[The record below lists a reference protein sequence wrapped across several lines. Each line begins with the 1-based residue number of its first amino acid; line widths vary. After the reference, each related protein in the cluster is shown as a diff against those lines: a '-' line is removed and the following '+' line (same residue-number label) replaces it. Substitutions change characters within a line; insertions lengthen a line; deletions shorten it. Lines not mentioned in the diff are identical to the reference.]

1 MEDFK
6 KVIDLEEN
14 RLKTLVGKMA
24 ETLAKEGEDRQNSAK
39 KIKALKQKQLEAEGW
54 REKREIEEEIVYF
67 QEQNSRRLHQETN
80 DTEKPL
86 FWHSGNQR

>member
-24 ETLAKEGEDRQNSAK
+24 ETLAIRGRRPPEPRQEN
-39 KIKALKQKQLEAEGW
+39 
-54 REKREIEEEIVYF
+54 
-67 QEQNSRRLHQETN
+67 
-80 DTEKPL
+80 
-86 FWHSGNQR
+86 